1 MAIVYDAKTRLYHI
15 KGKYKDENGK
25 WKDYERFTGKK
36 GFKGK
41 KEAKKADEEFRMK
54 MDKSLPDK
62 LNSLLTVTD
71 LWNLYEDDH
80 RSLLKSSTLQNDQDS
95 LRVVEKIIPGFK
107 DFKISTIKE
116 KTIKSVM
123 KHLDQEQY
131 SLNYI
136 KKIYTTLNKLF
147 NYAVKKEHLEE
158 SPMKHI
164 SMIKRPNEVKD
175 EEIKYWTPEQFK
187 MFIANIDD
195 KLYYT
200 LFNFLYFTGCRI
212 GEVLALTW
220 EDIDFDRNTYSITK
234 TCVQELKDI
243 PYLIT
248 PPKTKNSVRKPKMPK
263 LLIEIMEDWYSV
275 QSQMYNFKK
284 DCFIFGLDRPK
295 SESTVRKRFNHYK
308 NYFDGWVPTEKIN
321 KNNPCVNDKIMI
333 KDGKIYNDEH
343 GYRVIRKCFNKLN
356 IVGVS
361 ENVNDECHYKV
372 SMCLPNI
379 SLHDLRHS
387 HVSLLINEGAN
398 VQAIADRIGDTV
410 SQVLKTY
417 SHLFEKT
424 EDELINILD
433 NVFNPIEKATL

>member
-41 KEAKKADEEFRMK
+41 KEAKKADEEFRKK

-62 LNSLLTVTD
+62 LNSQLTVTD

-80 RSLLKSSTLQNDQDS
+80 RSLLKASTLQNDQDS

-147 NYAVKKEHLEE
+147 NYAVKKEHLED

-187 MFIANIDD
+187 KFITNIDD
-195 KLYYT
+195 KQYYT

-212 GEVLALTW
+212 GEALALTW
-220 EDIDFDRNTYSITK
+220 KDIDFDRNTYSITK
-234 TCVQELKDI
+234 TCVQELKGI

-248 PPKTKNSVRKPKMPK
+248 PPKTKNSVRKPKMPR
-263 LLIEIMEDWYSV
+263 LLVKILKDWYSV
-275 QSQMYNFKK
+275 QSQMYNFKN

-295 SESTVRKRFNHYK
+295 SESTVRKRFERYK
-308 NYFDGWVPTEKIN
+308 NYFDGWVPA
-321 KNNPCVNDKIMI
+321 DKIGTGTPCI
-333 KDGKIYNDEH
+333 NSSITIIDGKIYNNEH
-343 GYRVIRKCFNKLN
+343 GYRTIRECKTELT
-356 IVGVS
+356 IVALS
-361 ENVNDECHYKV
+361 ENENDKCHYKV
-372 SMCLPNI
+372 SMCLPDINMY
-379 SLHDLRHS
+379 DLRHS

-410 SQVLKTY
+410 NQVLKTY
-417 SHLFEKT
+417 AHLFEKT
-424 EDELINILD
+424 EDELIEIID
-433 NVFNPIEKATL
+433 NTFK

>member
-41 KEAKKADEEFRMK
+41 KEAKKADEEFRKK

-62 LNSLLTVTD
+62 LNSQLTVTD

-80 RSLLKSSTLQNDQDS
+80 RSLLKASTLQNDQDS

-123 KHLDQEQY
+123 KYLDQEQY

-187 MFIANIDD
+187 KFITNIDD
-195 KLYYT
+195 KLFYT

-212 GEVLALTW
+212 GEALALTW
-220 EDIDFDRNTYSITK
+220 KDIDFDRNTYSITK
-234 TCVQELKDI
+234 TCVQELKGI

-263 LLIEIMEDWYSV
+263 LLVEIMKDWHFV
-275 QSQMYNFKK
+275 QSQMYNFKN
-284 DCFIFGLDRPK
+284 DCFVFGLDRPK
-295 SESTVRKRFNHYK
+295 SESTVRKRFERYK
-308 NYFDGWVPTEKIN
+308 NYFDGWVPA
-321 KNNPCVNDKIMI
+321 DKIGTGTPCI
-333 KDGKIYNDEH
+333 NSSITIIDGKIYNNEH
-343 GYRVIRKCFNKLN
+343 GYRTIRECKTELT
-356 IVGVS
+356 IVALS
-361 ENVNDECHYKV
+361 ENENDKCHYKV
-372 SMCLPNI
+372 SMCLPDINM
-379 SLHDLRHS
+379 HDLRHS

-410 SQVLKTY
+410 NQVLKTY
-417 SHLFEKT
+417 AHLFEKT
-424 EDELINILD
+424 EDELIEIID
-433 NVFNPIEKATL
+433 NTFK